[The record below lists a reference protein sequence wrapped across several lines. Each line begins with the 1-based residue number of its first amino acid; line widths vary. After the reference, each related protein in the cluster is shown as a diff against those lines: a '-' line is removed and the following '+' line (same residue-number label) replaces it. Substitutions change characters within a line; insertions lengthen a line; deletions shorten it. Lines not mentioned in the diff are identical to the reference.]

1 MMNTLILDYL
11 KKACLKTPDACAVI
25 FKGKCYSYTDLD
37 QWSDRIAWV
46 LEDQGVVPGDR
57 ISLYLDKSFQ
67 AIACIYGVLKTGA
80 CYVPMSPADPA
91 TRTLYMLSNCNAR
104 FMLVSATLKSD
115 LAMALKTANVA
126 SIDVNEWL
134 QEGETSSL
142 AYKIRSVSSDA
153 AAAVLHTSG
162 STGDPKGAVITHGN
176 LGVFL
181 NWTVNA
187 FDLNRTDR
195 LLSHA
200 PLQFDLSFFDLFSAA
215 AASATVVL
223 AESNDT
229 ANAVKLAK
237 LVNETGVTVW
247 QSVPSA
253 LSLQSISGKDQSMAS
268 VRHVLFAGEPMPRQT
283 LLKLPDL
290 FPKAQFHNI
299 YGCTETNDTF
309 MYTLPDTV
317 QEAPDPLPIGRVLP
331 HIRYRIV
338 DLADRDVA
346 LGEQGHLLVSG
357 ATVMARYLGNNNEN
371 VLTDGFYRTHDLVS
385 EGENGLLNFHGR
397 IDSVV
402 KTNGYR
408 VNLAEIEDYLL
419 RSGKFQE
426 VALFCV
432 KDDLI
437 GQRIVAAIRTVA
449 GVTCSTLD
457 LKVYCAGGLPKYAIP
472 HNFYITEDELP
483 KGNTGKIDRWR
494 ISYLWQHEHLIK
506 KTNQPGELSYELT

>member
-1 MMNTLILDYL
+1 
-11 KKACLKTPDACAVI
+11 
-25 FKGKCYSYTDLD
+25 
-37 QWSDRIAWV
+37 
-46 LEDQGVVPGDR
+46 
-57 ISLYLDKSFQ
+57 
-67 AIACIYGVLKTGA
+67 
-80 CYVPMSPADPA
+80 
-91 TRTLYMLSNCNAR
+91 
-104 FMLVSATLKSD
+104 
-115 LAMALKTANVA
+115 
-126 SIDVNEWL
+126 
-134 QEGETSSL
+134 
-142 AYKIRSVSSDA
+142 
-153 AAAVLHTSG
+153 
-162 STGDPKGAVITHGN
+162 
-176 LGVFL
+176 
-181 NWTVNA
+181 
-187 FDLNRTDR
+187 
-195 LLSHA
+195 
-200 PLQFDLSFFDLFSAA
+200 
-215 AASATVVL
+215 
-223 AESNDT
+223 
-229 ANAVKLAK
+229 
-237 LVNETGVTVW
+237 
-247 QSVPSA
+247 
-253 LSLQSISGKDQSMAS
+253 MAS

-317 QEAPDPLPIGRVLP
+317 HEAPDPLPIGRVLP

-357 ATVMARYLGNNNEN
+357 ATVMARYLGNNNGS

-408 VNLAEIEDYLL
+408 VNLAEVEDFLL

-437 GQRIVAAIRTVA
+437 GQRIVAAIRTIA

-506 KTNQPGELSYELT
+506 KTIQPGELSYELT